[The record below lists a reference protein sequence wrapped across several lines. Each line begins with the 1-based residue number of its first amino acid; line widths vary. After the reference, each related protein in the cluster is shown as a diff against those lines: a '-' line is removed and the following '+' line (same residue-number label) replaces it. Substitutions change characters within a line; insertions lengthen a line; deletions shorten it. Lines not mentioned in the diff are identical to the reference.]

1 MKILFALMAFAMVN
15 ASVAN
20 AQETK
25 EKTVI
30 IISDNDGKQNLSTVE
45 VKGDK
50 VFIDGREIDNKSE
63 NLSSN
68 DSSLKTV
75 RIIKRKSDLNLRP
88 SMGILFE
95 KKNNDLVITNVIE
108 QSGAAKAGL
117 KKGDVITSVDGKKV
131 NSPEDLR
138 SLVGGKNNGDKVEV
152 KYNRDGKNLRT
163 MVEVTVMLE
172 KKLLNEGFDLNG
184 MFNSPDVLMN
194 LDKLSLNGDLLN
206 FDKPKLG
213 LKLKDIEGKDGVQV
227 IEVTKDALG
236 DKSGFK
242 LNDIITHVNGNK
254 VSNTTRLEMALALAF
269 LKKTVEFDI
278 ERDGKAAKVTV
289 AYPKDIK
296 TVDI

>member
-1 MKILFALMAFAMVN
+1 MAFAMVN